1 MTSWAGIQMESW
13 LTLTLLP
20 YTEEFLKA
28 CSFFPSLLISL
39 SPAQPP
45 LSHKVITDLFKGQA
59 VGQFCLGHKQ
69 INSKYESQGPSE
81 APTASKAFKIQTFYP
96 ILFLVGRGEDNNTC
110 ALLDCFTLG
119 TNPTDIHTEH

>member
-20 YTEEFLKA
+20 YTEEFLEA
-28 CSFFPSLLISL
+28 CSFFPSLISL

-45 LSHKVITDLFKGQA
+45 LPHKVITDLFKGQA

-69 INSKYESQGPSE
+69 MNSKYESQGSSE
-81 APTASKAFKIQTFYP
+81 APTASKAFKID
-96 ILFLVGRGEDNNTC
+96 FLPNLIFGGERGGQQYMCLT
-110 ALLDCFTLG
+110 
-119 TNPTDIHTEH
+119 